1 MISHSLHI
9 LTQNYKLV
17 QTNLTGNPM
26 NIIDEK
32 PQPDRQRKSLAV
44 DQHTYDLLQEICHD
58 QRRPKIDQLKILIEH
73 EHDRLFLAAGIDA

>member
-1 MISHSLHI
+1 MTSHSLHI

-58 QRRPKIDQLKILIEH
+58 QRRSKIDQLKILIEH

>member
-17 QTNLTGNPM
+17 QTNLTGKPM
-26 NIIDEK
+26 KTLDEK
-32 PQPDRQRKSLAV
+32 TLPDRQRKSLAV
-44 DQHTYDLLQEICHD
+44 DQRTYDLLQEICYD
-58 QRRPKIDQLKILIEH
+58 QRRSKIDQLKILIEH